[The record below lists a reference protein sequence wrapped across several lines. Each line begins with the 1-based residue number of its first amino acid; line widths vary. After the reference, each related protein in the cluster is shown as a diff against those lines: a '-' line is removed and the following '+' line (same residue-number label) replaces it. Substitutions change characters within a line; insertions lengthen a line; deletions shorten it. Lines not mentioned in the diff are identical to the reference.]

1 MRPPAPRTYRGGTI
15 TRLSHGQHQV
25 AFDGVDLG
33 TYPPPATAEWALDDY
48 LFYQVD
54 CGAVDPTTLPLQA
67 IAEALVQAEA
77 GGTLLTLEQAA

>member
-1 MRPPAPRTYRGGTI
+1 MRAAPRTYRGGTI
-15 TRLSHGQHQV
+15 TRLAHGQHQV

-33 TYPPPATAEWALDDY
+33 ISPTPATAEWALDDY

-67 IAEALVQAEA
+67 IAEALVA
-77 GGTLLTLEQAA
+77 GRPQETLEQAA